1 MRIDLRQCVDD
12 AFQGRLIWIN
22 AFARRITEASTLKG
36 ADACLGRTTR
46 YSLVK
51 IAFVVTRSDTVG
63 GAQVH
68 IRDLGTSLREAGH
81 EPIVL
86 AGGDGPW
93 FDQLRERHIPIIPLR
108 HMGRSISPVADVRAL
123 FELRRRLKQLQPD
136 VVSTHTAKG
145 GVLGRI
151 AAASLRIPVLFTA
164 HGWTFTDGISRLQ
177 ARVWRF
183 AERLVGRLAGRIV
196 TVSEFDRR
204 LALSARIT
212 SPDRVLTIHNGM
224 PDTPEI
230 LRAHPGIEPPQ
241 LVMVARFE
249 AQKDHRTLLLALAA
263 LRDKPWSL
271 SLIGNGPLESSM
283 KALCR
288 DLDLQDRVTFLG
300 ARSDVAEILA
310 RSQIFILCTH
320 WEGLPRSIIEAMRAG
335 LPVLA
340 TAVAGIPE
348 LIDDG
353 VSGLM
358 CRPQDVEDATNQ
370 LRILL
375 DSPSRRIEM
384 GRQARQR
391 YLDHFQFER
400 MLARTLQTYDA
411 VVASQGSR
419 ARRGSGSVSIAGP
432 SS

>member
-1 MRIDLRQCVDD
+1 MR
-12 AFQGRLIWIN
+12 
-22 AFARRITEASTLKG
+22 
-36 ADACLGRTTR
+36 
-46 YSLVK
+46 

-68 IRDLGTSLREAGH
+68 IRDLGSSLREAGH
-81 EPIVL
+81 EPVVL
-86 AGGDGPW
+86 AGGEGPW
-93 FDQLRERHIPIIPLR
+93 FEQLREHNIPIVPLR
-108 HMGRSISPVADVRAL
+108 HMARSISPLADLRAL
-123 FELRRRLKQLQPD
+123 LELRRKLKKLQPD

-151 AAASLRIPVLFTA
+151 AAASLRIPVMFTA

-212 SPDRVLTIHNGM
+212 SPDRILTIHNGM
-224 PDTPEI
+224 PDTAES
-230 LRAHPGIEPPQ
+230 LRANPGVEPPQ

-263 LRDKPWSL
+263 LKDRPWSL

-283 KALCR
+283 KSLCR
-288 DLDLQDRVTFLG
+288 ELDLQDRVRFLG

-310 RSQIFILCTH
+310 RSQVFILCTH

-340 TAVAGIPE
+340 TSVAGIPE
-348 LIDDG
+348 LVAHG

-358 CRPQDVEDATNQ
+358 CRPQDVEDVIHQ
-370 LRILL
+370 LRSLL
-375 DSPSRRIEM
+375 DSPALRVEM

-391 YLDHFQFER
+391 YLDHFQFDR
-400 MLARTLQTYDA
+400 MFARTLQTYDT
-411 VVASQGSR
+411 VIASRSVR
-419 ARRGSGSVSIAGP
+419 ARRGSASVSVAGP
-432 SS
+432 SP

>member
-1 MRIDLRQCVDD
+1 M
-12 AFQGRLIWIN
+12 
-22 AFARRITEASTLKG
+22 
-36 ADACLGRTTR
+36 
-46 YSLVK
+46 
-51 IAFVVTRSDTVG
+51 
-63 GAQVH
+63 H

-81 EPIVL
+81 EPVVL
-86 AGGDGPW
+86 AGGEGPW
-93 FDQLRERHIPIIPLR
+93 FEQLRERHIPIIPLR
-108 HMGRSISPVADVRAL
+108 HMARSISPVADVRAF
-123 FELRRRLKQLQPD
+123 FELRRKLKQLKPD

-151 AAASLRIPVLFTA
+151 AAASLHIPVLFTA

-177 ARVWRF
+177 ARVWRL

-196 TVSEFDRR
+196 TVSEFDRK
-204 LALSARIT
+204 LALRARIT
-212 SPDRVLTIHNGM
+212 SPDRILTIHNGM
-224 PDTPEI
+224 PDTADG
-230 LRAHPGIEPPQ
+230 LRAKPGIEPPH

-263 LRDKPWSL
+263 LKEKAWSL

-310 RSQIFILCTH
+310 QSQIFVLCTH

-335 LPVLA
+335 LPVIA

-348 LIDDG
+348 LVDEG
-353 VSGLM
+353 NSGLM
-358 CRPQDVEDATNQ
+358 CRPRDVEDVTNQ
-370 LRILL
+370 LRTLL
-375 DSPSRRIEM
+375 DSPTRRVEM

-391 YLDHFQFER
+391 YLDHFQFDR
-400 MLARTLQTYDA
+400 MFARTLQTYDA
-411 VVASQGSR
+411 VVAYNAVRS
-419 ARRGSGSVSIAGP
+419 RRGTESVTVAGP